1 MKKYYIAHAVLR
13 MVVVFYFEHT
23 IFLKSFLKVFSVI
36 LRRLFADV
44 SSDFT

>member
-23 IFLKSFLKVFSVI
+23 IFLKVFSKSIFSYIETV
-36 LRRLFADV
+36 V
-44 SSDFT
+44 Y